1 MFVLAEGD
9 KKSSCLQYQTE
20 GAVCLVQ
27 TFYQS
32 CVHTINLSHV
42 PKICKLRFY
51 NSYLNWQE
59 SNRLCKYLTIL
70 SLSLPGNAS
79 QGCVPTS

>member
-9 KKSSCLQYQTE
+9 KKSSCLQYQIE

-32 CVHTINLSHV
+32 CVVVCSIRQREQFVWCKHLSV
-42 PKICKLRFY
+42 
-51 NSYLNWQE
+51 
-59 SNRLCKYLTIL
+59 LCTH
-70 SLSLPGNAS
+70 N
-79 QGCVPTS
+79 

>member
-42 PKICKLRFY
+42 PKDL
-51 NSYLNWQE
+51 
-59 SNRLCKYLTIL
+59 
-70 SLSLPGNAS
+70 
-79 QGCVPTS
+79 